1 MSKHIPLFLGL
12 SLPLLATEM
21 PPVIPAGPV
30 TYDDVTY
37 VGTPTQ
43 TTDTAVPH
51 PTYTEPL
58 TPASGGETPFELG
71 INLYTSNYQVRGM
84 GVTDTLSSY
93 GWSSVGGAYTLPN
106 RNLFNR
112 GIYTRLG
119 GDFGIIWGSGDA
131 LGDTPKF
138 DADAAMGKEIFP
150 NLTLEGGYAIHRG
163 GLEGYMA
170 KCFGSAAHRVSQ
182 DLNFRLA
189 FNDQQRGFF
198 GHAVWGYGFQ
208 GLTGHFFDIEAG
220 YRFTQVLRT
229 PQADADLEISA
240 GIAPSLGYWGAGV
253 EGIDA
258 YRLRA
263 AFVPNTHNGK
273 LGRDAAWQLKP
284 WIQFSWSGSN
294 AGKIDRVTGCGPI
307 DHFQITVGIEGGF
320 RF

>member
-12 SLPLLATEM
+12 GIPLLATEM

-37 VGTPTQ
+37 AGTPTQ
-43 TTDTAVPH
+43 PPAAASSQ
-51 PTYTEPL
+51 PTYAEPY
-58 TPASGGETPFELG
+58 TPSAGDAKPFEMG

-84 GVTDTLSSY
+84 GVTDELSSY
-93 GWSSVGGAYTLPN
+93 GWSSVSGTYTLPN

-112 GIYTRLG
+112 GIYTRFG
-119 GDFGIIWGSGDA
+119 GDFGVIWGAGDA

-138 DADAAMGKEIFP
+138 DADAAVGKEVFP
-150 NLTLEGGYAIHRG
+150 NLMLEGGYALHRG

-170 KCFGSAAHRVSQ
+170 KYYGSAPHRVSQ
-182 DLNFRLA
+182 DVNFRLA
-189 FNDQQRGFF
+189 FDDQQRGFF
-198 GHAVWGYGFQ
+198 GHAIWGYGFQ

-220 YRFTQVLRT
+220 YRFTGVLRT
-229 PQADADLEISA
+229 PHADADLEISA
-240 GIAPSLGYWGAGV
+240 GVAPSLGYWGAGV

-273 LGRDAAWQLKP
+273 LGRDAAWLLKP
-284 WIQFSWSGSN
+284 WIQLSWSGSN
-294 AGKIDRVTGCGPI
+294 AKKIDRATGCGPI
-307 DHFQITVGIEGGF
+307 DHFQITVGVEGGF